1 VAHCAEAGAGAALP
15 DHRNRCH
22 AVPFRY
28 WARLLHRIWRNP
40 RPELVA
46 KIDPFGWPDLRAAIA
61 RHPGEWRGMDC
72 RGEQIIITSG
82 AADAV
87 QLIARSAFAAG
98 DSVYM
103 EEPGFRHWFME

>member
-1 VAHCAEAGAGAALP
+1 
-15 DHRNRCH
+15 
-22 AVPFRY
+22 
-28 WARLLHRIWRNP
+28 
-40 RPELVA
+40 
-46 KIDPFGWPDLRAAIA
+46 
-61 RHPGEWRGMDC
+61 MDC